1 MAPQGRQPPF
11 ENLKHEV
18 FKEFWGVLRYPR
30 FNRKRDEKALKISDR
45 NRKSNLLCKFG
56 TSVGSFSAPLVPLV
70 PPAAR
75 AIETSGAPVGNQTTG
90 RAAREPEVFKQTK
103 FKIFDFKGF
112 QWSVALTLEAF
123 PNFNLKLLYVIQRQI
138 QLLLKLRI
146 TSLIK
151 NQGCQFDVGQVIKDK
166 GK

>member
-1 MAPQGRQPPF
+1 MPHSSLWCPPLRPQ
-11 ENLKHEV
+11 
-18 FKEFWGVLRYPR
+18 
-30 FNRKRDEKALKISDR
+30 
-45 NRKSNLLCKFG
+45 
-56 TSVGSFSAPLVPLV
+56 
-70 PPAAR
+70 AR
-75 AIETSGAPVGNQTTG
+75 AIETSGAPVSTG
-90 RAAREPEVFKQTK
+90 RACGRGEGTRGFLSKKYVFYNQINFVKIEDFNIVYSECLTRRATGGTKGSIAFQTNK
-103 FKIFDFKGF
+103 VCSETKGF